1 MCIYILDIYT
11 YIHIYTA
18 QECLSFILVMTG
30 LLISE
35 GFIFVGGLSIC
46 TDITESKYFG
56 LLDHIPELQY
66 SNV

>member
-1 MCIYILDIYT
+1 
-11 YIHIYTA
+11 
-18 QECLSFILVMTG
+18 LVMTG